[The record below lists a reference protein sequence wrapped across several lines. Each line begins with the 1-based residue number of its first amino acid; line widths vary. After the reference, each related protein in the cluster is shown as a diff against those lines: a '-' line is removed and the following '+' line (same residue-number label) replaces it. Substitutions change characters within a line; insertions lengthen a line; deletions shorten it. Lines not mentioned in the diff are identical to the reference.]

1 MDLPIAL
8 TLKNN
13 NYLKIAEDQDLAI
26 ECIFSASNNV
36 VLHGGTAVWRCYGGK
51 RFSIDIDIYVKKP
64 NIVSK
69 IITKLSTAGFQINQ
83 VKIRKGRKTLFYYS
97 LYHDTNIVL
106 EINTS
111 SRKGMLAS
119 YINIDNSKTSVFTL
133 TPEDMIAEKIK
144 AYNSRRLVKD
154 LYDIY
159 ILSQSSTKTE
169 IVKKEIKQLLSN
181 IQKPVD
187 YNSLKDLVYAGVIPT
202 FEQIKDYLQRWAS

>member
-111 SRKGMLAS
+111 PRKGMLAS